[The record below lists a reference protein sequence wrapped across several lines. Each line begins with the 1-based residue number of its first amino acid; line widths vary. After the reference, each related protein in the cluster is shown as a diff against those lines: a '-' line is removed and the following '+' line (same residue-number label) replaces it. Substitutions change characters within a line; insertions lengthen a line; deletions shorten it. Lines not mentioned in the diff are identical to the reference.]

1 MSVKSNPTGATVVL
15 VDGGGE
21 AEAAGEEARGGVD
34 AHDLRDDR
42 IEHVSIGCET
52 RGKETQEARPRG
64 SLRLFF
70 FFFKGSLVALL
81 VNREQTH
88 TYGNS
93 YRSSR
98 KNSITGE
105 VVEGMR
111 GDSRCSRGSRWTSPP

>member
-52 RGKETQEARPRG
+52 RGKRRKKSVHIDP
-64 SLRLFF
+64 LRLFF
-70 FFFKGSLVALL
+70 FSKALSL
-81 VNREQTH
+81 
-88 TYGNS
+88 
-93 YRSSR
+93 
-98 KNSITGE
+98 
-105 VVEGMR
+105 
-111 GDSRCSRGSRWTSPP
+111 RCW